1 MMAILTCVRGYLIIL
16 LTCISLIISN
26 VEHFFHVFFGYLS
39 LEKCLLSSSA
49 HFFDWVVFLILSCMS
64 CYILEIN
71 PLSVASFANI
81 FSHSVGC
88 LFVLWFTLQKL
99 LNLVRSHF
107 FMSVFIFITLG
118 GGSEEIAAVY
128 VRVFGLCFP
137 LRVLEYLVLY
147 LGP

>member
-1 MMAILTCVRGYLIIL
+1 MMAILTCVRGYLIIV

-39 LEKCLLSSSA
+39 SEKCLLSSSA

-99 LNLVRSHF
+99 LNLIRSHF
-107 FMSVFIFITLG
+107 FMSVFIVITLG